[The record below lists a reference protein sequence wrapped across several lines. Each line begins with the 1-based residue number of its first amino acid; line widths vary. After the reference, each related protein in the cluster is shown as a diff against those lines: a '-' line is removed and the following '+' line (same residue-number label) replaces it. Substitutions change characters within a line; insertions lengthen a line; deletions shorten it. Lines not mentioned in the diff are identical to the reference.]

1 MNLFAFIGL
10 LVGISC
16 VLLSAIAVF
25 FGRTQ
30 THRLLMLFNVACAVW
45 GFGLF
50 LAGIAN
56 AEARAIRGW
65 QIANTGG
72 IFIGPLFYHMVS
84 AFRDVINK
92 KVIYLGYSCAIAFSI
107 MIIGTTYVIN
117 KTRFV
122 FDIYYMEITPIYIMG
137 VLFYLSFVL
146 LAYFNLVIFRRTTKG
161 YKHIQSSYIVYGFLF
176 GFVGATTSFLPMFRI
191 DILYPFG
198 NIGIVI
204 YCLVLSYAILHH
216 RLLDF
221 KIVIRRSLVY
231 SISLSILV
239 GFFIMLVVGMTK
251 YLSEYAG
258 ISHFTITVISSLI
271 IAILFAPVKKRIQLL
286 TDRAF
291 FKTTYDYYETIKKIS
306 QELTTT
312 IDFKYACT
320 VIVDNIFDT
329 LKLKS
334 GYILLAKDGFFETI
348 YVRSANEMTSDNSMD
363 TTSAKEYFKEGQR
376 VRILPKDSEICNFI
390 RNGTIIVREE
400 LWTLEHQVSA
410 RAIADELS
418 PFDGEVVVPIFVEG
432 EVMFLLILGKKLSD
446 GAFTSEDMNLLSTVA
461 TQSAIALKNVKLYDE
476 MEELVKQKDH
486 FITRLGHDLKT
497 PITPMLTLLPI
508 IKENETDLK
517 QTELLDVCHQNV
529 MNMKELVIKTL
540 KHARIASS
548 YKKLDIIDIPLRSEV
563 EGYVNRRE
571 FLIKQKS
578 LTVENI
584 IDSRIAIKAD
594 KVEFEE
600 LFYNLIS
607 NAIKYSQENGSIT
620 INADDKGDIVILS
633 VKDTGIGLT
642 EEQIEHVFDEF
653 FKVDESRHELDSS
666 GLGLS
671 ICKKIVKKHG
681 GNIWAESAGKNLGTT
696 IFFTIR
702 KGVSKKEAVL

>member
-10 LVGISC
+10 LVGIFC
-16 VLLSAIAVF
+16 ILLSAIALF

-30 THRLLMLFNVACAVW
+30 THRLLMLFNMACAVW

-56 AEARAIRGW
+56 AEAQAIRGW

-84 AFRDVINK
+84 AFRGVMNK
-92 KVIYLGYSCAIAFSI
+92 KVIYLGYSCAIAFLI
-107 MIIGTTYVIN
+107 ALIGTAYVVN

-122 FDIYYMEITPIYIMG
+122 FDIYYMEMTPTYLIG
-137 VLFYLSFVL
+137 VILYLYFVF
-146 LAYFNLVIFRRTTKG
+146 LAYFNLIVFRRKTKG
-161 YKHIQSSYIVYGFLF
+161 YKHIQSSYIAYGFLF

-191 DILYPFG
+191 DVLYPFG

-204 YCLVLSYAILHH
+204 YCLVLSYAILRH
-216 RLLDF
+216 RLMDF
-221 KIVIRRSLVY
+221 KIVIKRSLVY
-231 SISLSILV
+231 SLSLGILI
-239 GFFIMLVVGMTK
+239 GFFIMLVVTMTK

-271 IAILFAPVKKRIQLL
+271 IVILFAPVKKRIQLF
-286 TDRAF
+286 TDKVF
-291 FKTTYDYYETIKKIS
+291 FKTTYNYYETVQKIS

-329 LKLKS
+329 LRLKS
-334 GYILLAKDGFFETI
+334 VYILSATDGFFETI
-348 YVRSANEMTSDNSMD
+348 YDRLANETISDTGMD
-363 TTSAKEYFKEGQR
+363 TTSTKEYFKKGR
-376 VRILPKDSEICNFI
+376 HVRILPKDSEVSNLIK
-390 RNGTIIVREE
+390 NGTIIVKEE
-400 LWTLEHQVSA
+400 LSTMGNQDSA
-410 RAIADELS
+410 NAIADELG

-432 EVMFLLILGKKLSD
+432 EIMFLLILGEKLSD
-446 GAFTSEDMNLLSTVA
+446 GAFTNEDMNLLSTVA
-461 TQSAIALKNVKLYDE
+461 NQSAMALKNVKLYDE
-476 MEELVKQKDH
+476 LEELVKQKDH

-508 IKENETDLK
+508 IMKNETDLK
-517 QTELLDVCHQNV
+517 QTELLDICQQNV
-529 MNMKELVIKTL
+529 MNIKELVIKTL
-540 KHARIASS
+540 KHARITSS
-548 YKKLDIIDIPLRSEV
+548 YKTLDIRDISLRSEV
-563 EGYVNRRE
+563 EGYINNRE
-571 FLIKQKS
+571 FLIKKKH
-578 LTVENI
+578 LKVENN
-584 IDSRIAIKAD
+584 IDPQIAIKAD
-594 KVEFEE
+594 NVEFEE

-607 NAIKYSQENGSIT
+607 NAIKYSRENDSIT
-620 INADDKGDIVILS
+620 INADDKGDIVIVS

-681 GNIWAESAGKNLGTT
+681 GNIWAESDGKDLGTT

-702 KGVSKKEAVL
+702 RGVSKKEAD